1 VNGGGTPRTS
11 RPPREAQDEH
21 HRTDRRRSDTA
32 ERGVQLINVT
42 TQHCL
47 AATGGAGSAVVATT
61 CDATDKS
68 QYWIDKS

>member
-1 VNGGGTPRTS
+1 M
-11 RPPREAQDEH
+11 
-21 HRTDRRRSDTA
+21 
-32 ERGVQLINVT
+32 QLINVT